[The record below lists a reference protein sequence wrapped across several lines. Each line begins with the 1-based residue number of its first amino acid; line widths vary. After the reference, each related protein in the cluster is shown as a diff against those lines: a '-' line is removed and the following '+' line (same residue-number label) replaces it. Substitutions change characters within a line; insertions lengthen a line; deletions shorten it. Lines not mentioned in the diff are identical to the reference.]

1 MKKIWLDNYSK
12 GVPHEIDLNRY
23 DSLVAL
29 MEEGFERY
37 PERPAFSNFGH
48 ALSYR
53 DLDRD
58 SAALG
63 AFLRRTLGLSAGER
77 IALIMPNILQYPVA
91 LCGVLRGGLVAV
103 NFNPLY
109 TQREMQHQLKDS
121 GARVAIVLENFAHT
135 LETALPGTA
144 IEHVIVTRIGDLIP
158 GLKGRILDLGNKYLK
173 HNVPAW
179 HIDGVRYFKTCLD
192 QGHDATLP
200 IEKIDRDSLA
210 FLQYTGG
217 TTGVSK
223 GAELTHG
230 NLLANTLQ
238 LSAWI
243 GDLFTY
249 GEEKI
254 ITALPLYHI
263 FSLTVNA
270 LLMMH
275 FGGENILITNPRDIP
290 GFVKVLK
297 QTHWTAITGVNTLF
311 NALVHNEDFSKL
323 DFSRIK
329 FALAGGMAVQRA
341 VAERWK
347 KLTGI
352 PLIEGYG
359 LTETSPVVTAN
370 LLTITDYTGAIGLPL
385 PSTEISIRDDQGA
398 EQPPGEDGELCV
410 RGPQVMRRYW
420 NRPKETAN
428 VLMPD
433 GFLRTGDIARVDDK
447 GYVYLIDRKKDM
459 VVVSG
464 FNVFPNE
471 IEDVL
476 AHMPGVVEV
485 AAIGVPDKHSNEAV
499 KVFIVR
505 EGTSPSA
512 EEIIAYAR
520 ENLAGYKVP
529 RHVEFRD
536 ELPKSN
542 VGKILR
548 KALRDAPESNP
559 EKSTMSET

>member
-1 MKKIWLDNYSK
+1 MKKIWLDNYPG

-63 AFLRRTLGLSAGER
+63 AFLRRTLGLPAGER

-144 IEHVIVTRIGDLIP
+144 IEHVVVTRIGDLIP

-179 HIDGVRYFKTCLD
+179 HIDGARYFKHCLN
-192 QGHDATLP
+192 QGRGATMP
-200 IEKIDRDSLA
+200 VEKIDRDSLA

-238 LSAWI
+238 LGAWI

-297 QTHWTAITGVNTLF
+297 QTRWTAITGVNTLF

-385 PSTEISIRDDQGA
+385 PSTEISIRDDQGV

-420 NRPKETAN
+420 NRPEETAN

-476 AHMPGVVEV
+476 AHMPGIIEV
-485 AAIGVPDKHSNEAV
+485 AAIGVPDKHSSEAV

-505 EGTSPSA
+505 EGSSPSA

-548 KALRDAPESNP
+548 KALRDAPGSNP
-559 EKSTMSET
+559 EKPFTDDA

>member
-1 MKKIWLDNYSK
+1 MKKIWLDNYPG

-63 AFLRRTLGLSAGER
+63 AFLRRTLGLPAGER

-144 IEHVIVTRIGDLIP
+144 IEHVVVTRIGDLIP

-179 HIDGVRYFKTCLD
+179 HIDGVRYFKHCLN
-192 QGHDATLP
+192 QGRGATLP
-200 IEKIDRDSLA
+200 VEKIDRDSLA

-297 QTHWTAITGVNTLF
+297 QTRWTAITGVNTLF

-385 PSTEISIRDDQGA
+385 PSTEISIRDDQGV

-420 NRPKETAN
+420 NRPEETAN

-476 AHMPGVVEV
+476 AHMPGIIEV
-485 AAIGVPDKHSNEAV
+485 AAIGVPDKHSSEAV

-505 EGTSPSA
+505 EGSSPSA

-529 RHVEFRD
+529 RHVEFRN

-548 KALRDAPESNP
+548 KALRDAPGSNP
-559 EKSTMSET
+559 EKPFTDDA